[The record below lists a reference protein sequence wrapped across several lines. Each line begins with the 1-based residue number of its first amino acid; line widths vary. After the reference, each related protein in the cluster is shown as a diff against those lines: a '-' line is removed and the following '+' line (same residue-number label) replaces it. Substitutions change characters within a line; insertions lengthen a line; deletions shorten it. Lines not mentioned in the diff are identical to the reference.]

1 MNVYSIVYCHGCK
14 QTWASDFQPD
24 GCTCGYSPLPS
35 DGDYFE
41 IEADYF
47 EIEADDFASA
57 VDIGRHKDMRQAALE
72 VPE

>member
-41 IEADYF
+41 IEAD
-47 EIEADDFASA
+47 DFASA